1 MTLGSIT
8 ATGTTTTRLIEDH
21 LGDIINVKSF
31 GATGNGST
39 DDSGAIQA
47 AFDAAFGTT
56 ASPHGGAGR
65 FSNKP
70 VFFPV
75 GNYRVV
81 TPLTLRSIYGGY
93 IFGAGSDC
101 TKLFYDG
108 VVSGS
113 PFTCLIKTNGF
124 VFSRFEGLHLSIGGN
139 FTIAFYLYWDNTGD
153 AGLHANTFMDIR
165 FTGEGGPSDGFQTQ
179 GMLIGYLGISEGS
192 ENVFINCVWDGFSH
206 AGLKTAQDNSLN
218 QTVIGGK
225 AINCQYG
232 MWASTGSIEAIIGAT
247 FSGNTIYDISNDN
260 GNSMVVSG
268 CYSTSPNFCKNEN
281 TFMKI
286 SGVTHAG
293 TASGKFLQMNAG
305 ATVIDSCVVGNGS
318 TGVGIISGASKV
330 YLRGN
335 NFQAS
340 DYLTAAFTGT
350 VSQNI

>member
-8 ATGTTTTRLIEDH
+8 ASGGTTTRLIEDH

-47 AFDAAFGTT
+47 AFNAAFGTT
-56 ASPHGGAGR
+56 ASPHGSANR
-65 FSNKP
+65 FLNKP
-70 VFFPV
+70 VFFPA
-75 GNYRVV
+75 GDYRIV
-81 TPLTLRSIYGGY
+81 TPLTFSVSGGY

-101 TKLFYDG
+101 TRLFYDG
-108 VVSGS
+108 TVSGS
-113 PFTCLIKTNGF
+113 PFTCLIKTNGMSY
-124 VFSRFEGLHLSIGGN
+124 SRFEGLHLRIGGN
-139 FTIAFYLYWDNTGD
+139 LTIAFYLFWDGTTDSQLN
-153 AGLHANTFMDIR
+153 ANTFMDVR
-165 FTGEGGPSDGFQTQ
+165 FESTGNVSDGNQTQ
-179 GMLIGYLGISEGS
+179 GMLIGYLSSSLGS
-192 ENVFINCVWDGFSH
+192 ENVFVNCVWDGFSH
-206 AGLKTAQDNSLN
+206 AGLKTALDNALN
-218 QTVIGGK
+218 QTVIGGS
-225 AINCQYG
+225 AVNCQMG

-268 CYSTSPNFCKNEN
+268 CYSTSANFCKNEN

-286 SGVTHAG
+286 SGVSHAG